1 MTATAVGAP
10 PRTPVG
16 AEAATPAL
24 VRRVAG
30 APGAPLNAV
39 VVGPGGTGK
48 TMLLDAVARA
58 YADAGVTVVR
68 DPGGAVPDPA
78 AALVV
83 DDVHHLDASG
93 LDRLCAFAEDPRARL
108 VVAHRPWPRPSRLP
122 GSTGGAPGRLV
133 VVVGHLGREA
143 VAARVAERLGV
154 DPPAAL
160 VDVVHEQSGGLPAL
174 VEIVTRALRDTGRF
188 DVRHPDA
195 FRRPDLITV
204 SVALAERLRHHVDG
218 LDPDVRALLEAM
230 AVGAA
235 LDSEV
240 LGALLDVPPDALS
253 ATVEAARATGL
264 VTESGAL
271 IPFVRSLFLRLTPVL
286 RARELQRRLAGVEL
300 ARGGSVLAA
309 GRQLLGTGASGGR
322 TAAVLRAAADE
333 ALDTAPELAA
343 DLLADAVRAGT
354 PAREVAGT
362 RARALALAGD
372 LDGALRVGDAVAA
385 DPAAPGHADA
395 TATAAAVLAH
405 RGLLARSA
413 ALYRGLGPAAAVL
426 AVPGL
431 VATGALDE
439 ARAVLA
445 AAPGGLG
452 RAHDTG
458 QGGSLRDGAGVLL
471 ARGMLATVE
480 GPAPAALSQLARAA
494 VLLEPV
500 ATTTLLPDTPAALT
514 AVVALQCGELSV
526 AGEAVRRA
534 RAHRHGGRAAQPR
547 HRLLHGW
554 VLMCR
559 GRVDLARRALGPE
572 REPEPRDELVAAALA
587 VALARRA
594 NDPPALAAAW
604 GRARDA
610 LVRHP
615 VDLTTLPQLGE
626 LAVATA
632 LLGEEG
638 WLAPHLDEA
647 DALLD
652 RLDRPPL
659 WCVPLRWYRL
669 QAALAA
675 GRDDAVAAHVDALAA
690 AGSPY
695 GAVLAAAATC
705 WRDVL
710 AGRVDPEAVVAVGR
724 RMSAVGLGW
733 EGAQLAGRAA
743 LLTDDRRTTAGLH
756 AAARALHAEAPA
768 AGTGDGIA
776 ALDHDGDAPAPDDHA
791 TAPAPGGDRAGFT
804 ERELEIGRH
813 ILAGLTYKQIGR
825 RLFLS
830 AKTVEHH
837 VARMRQRSG
846 AGSRDEL
853 FGLVRA
859 ALEVERAG

>member
-1 MTATAVGAP
+1 MTATAVGAL
-10 PRTPVG
+10 PRPRDG
-16 AEAATPAL
+16 AVPAFTPAL

-30 APGAPLNAV
+30 APAAPLNAV

-48 TMLLDAVARA
+48 TVLLDAVARA
-58 YADAGVTVVR
+58 YADAGVEVVR
-68 DPGGAVPDPA
+68 ELAGTPDPA
-78 AALVV
+78 AALLL
-83 DDVHHLDASG
+83 DDVHRLDASG
-93 LDRLCAFAEDPRARL
+93 LDRLCAFADDPRARMVL
-108 VVAHRPWPRPSRLP
+108 AHRPWPRPSRLP
-122 GSTGGAPGRLV
+122 HPAGRLV
-133 VVVGHLGREA
+133 VVVGHLTREA
-143 VAARVAERLGV
+143 VAARIAERLGV
-154 DPPAAL
+154 TAPDAL
-160 VDVVHEQSGGLPAL
+160 VDVVHEQSGGLPTL
-174 VEIVTRALRDTGRF
+174 VEIVTQALRDTGRF

-218 LDPDVRALLEAM
+218 LGPDVRALLEAM

-235 LDSEV
+235 LDSAV
-240 LGALLDVPPDALS
+240 LGALLDAPAEELS

-264 VTESGAL
+264 LSESGAL

-286 RARELQRRLAGVEL
+286 RARELQRRLADVEL
-300 ARGGSVLAA
+300 ERGGSVLAA
-309 GRQLLGTGASGGR
+309 GRQLLGTGGSGSR
-322 TAAVLRAAADE
+322 IAAVLRAAADE

-354 PAREVAGT
+354 PAREVAGV
-362 RARALALAGD
+362 RARALALAGE
-372 LDGALRVGDAVAA
+372 LDEALRVGDTVAT
-385 DPAAPGHADA
+385 DPSAPGRADA
-395 TATAAAVLAH
+395 AATAAAVLAH

-413 ALYRGLGPAAAVL
+413 DLYRGLGPVGAVAAVP
-426 AVPGL
+426 AL
-431 VATGALDE
+431 VATGAVGE

-445 AAPGGLG
+445 AADG
-452 RAHDTG
+452 RAG
-458 QGGSLRDGAGVLL
+458 ASGLRDGAALLL
-471 ARGMLATVE
+471 ARGMLATVD
-480 GPAPAALSQLARAA
+480 GSAPAALSQLARAA

-514 AVVALQCGELSV
+514 AVVAVTCGELSI
-526 AGEAVRRA
+526 AGDAVRRA
-534 RAHRHGGRAAQPR
+534 REHRHGGRAAQAR

-559 GRVDLARRALGPE
+559 GRADLARRALGPA
-572 REPEPRDELVAAALA
+572 REPEPRDELLAAALA

-594 NDPPALAAAW
+594 DDPPSLAAAW

-632 LLGEEG
+632 LLAEED
-638 WLAPHLDEA
+638 WLTAHLDEA

-652 RLDRPPL
+652 RLGRPPL
-659 WCVPLRWYRL
+659 WCAPLHWYRL
-669 QAALAA
+669 QAALVA
-675 GRDDAVAAHVDALAA
+675 GRADEVAARREALVATAA
-690 AGSPY
+690 SPY
-695 GAVLAAAATC
+695 AAVLAAAADGWC
-705 WRDVL
+705 DVL
-710 AGRVDPEAVVAVGR
+710 GGRVDPERIVAVGR

-743 LLTDDRRTTAGLH
+743 ALADDRRATAGLH
-756 AAARALHAEAPA
+756 AVARALHTDGGPD
-768 AGTGDGIA
+768 TGGGIA
-776 ALDHDGDAPAPDDHA
+776 ALGGGDEAPDEP
-791 TAPAPGGDRAGFT
+791 PAAGPDGAGFS

-813 ILAGLTYKQIGR
+813 ILAGLTYKQIGG

-859 ALEVERAG
+859 ALAADPAG